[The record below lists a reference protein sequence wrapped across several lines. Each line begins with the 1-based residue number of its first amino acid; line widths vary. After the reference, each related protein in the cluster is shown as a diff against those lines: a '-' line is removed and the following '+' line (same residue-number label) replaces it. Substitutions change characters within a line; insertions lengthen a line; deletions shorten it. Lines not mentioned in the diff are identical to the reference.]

1 MPKEQYLRLL
11 SRKEVEELYGI
22 TKRYLELAAARG
34 DGPRRV
40 YVGRLVKYRQTDID
54 AWIEANSTEGGKE

>member
-40 YVGRLVKYRQTDID
+40 YVGRLVRYRQSDIE
-54 AWIEANSTEGGKE
+54 AWLDANSTGEGS